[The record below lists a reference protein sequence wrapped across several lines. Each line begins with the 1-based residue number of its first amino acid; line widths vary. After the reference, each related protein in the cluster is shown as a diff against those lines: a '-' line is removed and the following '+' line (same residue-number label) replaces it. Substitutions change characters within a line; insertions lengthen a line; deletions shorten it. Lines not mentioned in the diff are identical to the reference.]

1 MGLDMFIFKHKR
13 FENATLDDV
22 MAVEYYLDLEQ
33 YKKEHPDCKYTME
46 EWCGKQK
53 PADNLIE
60 FFGKFWTKEGGHPY
74 EEVAYW
80 RKANQIHRWFVQNVQ
95 DGADDCM
102 VHRELTRQ
110 DLLNLL
116 DIVSVV
122 LRHPTTAKDLLPTQS
137 GFSLASMSTM
147 STTSAN
153 CTARL
158 NRSEGFWRQQIGK
171 TKHST
176 MCPLGKKGE

>member
-60 FFGKFWTKEGGHPY
+60 FFGKLCGINILF
-74 EEVAYW
+74 
-80 RKANQIHRWFVQNVQ
+80 
-95 DGADDCM
+95 D
-102 VHRELTRQ
+102 
-110 DLLNLL
+110 
-116 DIVSVV
+116 SVV
-122 LRHPTTAKDLLPTQS
+122 ECRNKLCGLCEKFNTLFRYVEVI
-137 GFSLASMSTM
+137 F
-147 STTSAN
+147 
-153 CTARL
+153 
-158 NRSEGFWRQQIGK
+158 
-171 TKHST
+171 
-176 MCPLGKKGE
+176 

>member
-60 FFGKFWTKEGGHPY
+60 FFGKFWKKEGGHTY

-80 RKANQIHRWFVQNVQ
+80 RKANQIHHWFVENVQ
-95 DGADDCM
+95 DGEDDCM

-137 GFSLASMSTM
+137 GFFFGEYEYDEYYLGKLYSTI
-147 STTSAN
+147 
-153 CTARL
+153 
-158 NRSEGFWRQQIGK
+158 EQIGRILA
-171 TKHST
+171 TTDWENEALYYVSSW
-176 MCPLGKKGE
+176 